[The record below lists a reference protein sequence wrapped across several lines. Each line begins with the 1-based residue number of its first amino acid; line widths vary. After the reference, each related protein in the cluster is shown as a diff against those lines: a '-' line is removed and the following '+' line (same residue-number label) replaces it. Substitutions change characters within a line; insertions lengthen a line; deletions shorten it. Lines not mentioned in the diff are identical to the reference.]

1 MMVRILGLLS
11 GEQVAHMRG
20 VLAATDWV
28 DGRVTAGA
36 QSAAAKHNLQVPE
49 SAPAARALGET
60 ILTALGQNERFT
72 SASLAL
78 RVFPPL
84 FNRYDTGMDFGA
96 HIDNAIRFVKGA
108 NIRVRTDLSA
118 TLFLTDPGDYDGGE
132 LVIADTYGSHSVKL
146 PAGDLVLYSAT
157 SRHHVTPVTRGSRWS
172 SFFWI
177 QSMIRDD
184 AARSMLFE
192 LDGAIQGLRARTCT
206 TAMALRRSSAAG
218 PTHDDGKEGAM
229 KFSDV
234 RRTLFTV
241 HMWVGLILGVLLAAL
256 SLSGSI
262 LVYDDKITGLI
273 DPPPHART
281 AGPALPL
288 DLVASAARAAAASKG
303 IEGGQLQIILP
314 EEEGDAMSVRIG
326 GISPMGPPRP
336 EGASKKEMSGLNREG
351 AGRREGGE
359 RRRNREGA
367 GGGNRGLLVYVDPAS
382 ATVLGTRKAAAP
394 PLLVFAHQLH
404 GNFFM
409 GRDGR
414 SWVVGPLG
422 IAMVILGLTGIVLWW
437 PRKGQWKYAF
447 QVRPTATGLRFHR
460 ELHAAAGIW
469 MFVVFIAVSFSG
481 VVIVW
486 PQAFGVPQFS
496 RAPVTAQTSGERPIG
511 AQQALNAAKLAL
523 PGALPRSV
531 TLPARPDQA
540 ISVGFLANGAINA
553 SVLVDPYT
561 AKVLQV
567 RDPSENWA
575 AWQRPVHQG
584 LLGPVWKFLVFLSG
598 LVPLLFV
605 ITGTIMW
612 IKKRKRR
619 IPMTTFSDDVAEEAA

>member
-1 MMVRILGLLS
+1 
-11 GEQVAHMRG
+11 
-20 VLAATDWV
+20 
-28 DGRVTAGA
+28 
-36 QSAAAKHNLQVPE
+36 
-49 SAPAARALGET
+49 
-60 ILTALGQNERFT
+60 
-72 SASLAL
+72 
-78 RVFPPL
+78 
-84 FNRYDTGMDFGA
+84 
-96 HIDNAIRFVKGA
+96 
-108 NIRVRTDLSA
+108 
-118 TLFLTDPGDYDGGE
+118 
-132 LVIADTYGSHSVKL
+132 
-146 PAGDLVLYSAT
+146 
-157 SRHHVTPVTRGSRWS
+157 
-172 SFFWI
+172 
-177 QSMIRDD
+177 
-184 AARSMLFE
+184 
-192 LDGAIQGLRARTCT
+192 
-206 TAMALRRSSAAG
+206 
-218 PTHDDGKEGAM
+218 M

-262 LVYDDKITGLI
+262 LVYDDKIAGLI

-288 DLVASAARAAAASKG
+288 DLVASAARDAAARKG
-303 IEGGQLQIILP
+303 VEVGQLQIILP

-336 EGASKKEMSGLNREG
+336 EGASKKEMPGMNNRE
-351 AGRREGGE
+351 GRREGGE
-359 RRRNREGA
+359 RRRNRDGAA
-367 GGGNRGLLVYVDPAS
+367 GGGNRGLRVYVDPVS
-382 ATVLGTRKAAAP
+382 ATVLGTRKAAVP

-437 PRKGQWKYAF
+437 PKKGQWKYAF
-447 QVRPTATGLRFHR
+447 LVRRTATGLRFHR

-469 MFVVFIAVSFSG
+469 IFVVFLAVSFSG

-496 RAPVTAQTSGERPIG
+496 RAPVTVDSAGDRTIG
-511 AQQALNAAKLAL
+511 AQQALNAAKAAL
-523 PGALPRSV
+523 PNAVPRSV

-540 ISVGFLANGAINA
+540 ISVGFLASGAINA

-567 RDPSENWA
+567 RDPSESVM
-575 AWQRPVHQG
+575 AWQRPLHQG
-584 LLGPVWKFLVFLSG
+584 SIGPVWRFLVFLSG

-612 IKKRKRR
+612 AKKRRRR
-619 IPMTTFSDDVAEEAA
+619 IPMTTFSDDVAEDAA